1 MTDQIETAKLI
12 GKKIISFNREYFED
26 DADTRKGYMVN
37 EVSGISDKIDWV
49 VAKGKSVYY
58 FTELDGSIEHI
69 LERVTESGEPG
80 LPLNVNFVPFYI
92 VLCTSGIFLLPK
104 QYRNRAVLRHLFYL
118 KITLQSVEYR
128 FYSSISLKMDYGKY
142 VAFSY

>member
-12 GKKIISFNREYFED
+12 GKQIISFNREYFED

-80 LPLNVNFVPFYI
+80 LPLND
-92 VLCTSGIFLLPK
+92 K
-104 QYRNRAVLRHLFYL
+104 QRQQLELIDK
-118 KITLQSVEYR
+118 KIK
-128 FYSSISLKMDYGKY
+128 I
-142 VAFSY
+142 